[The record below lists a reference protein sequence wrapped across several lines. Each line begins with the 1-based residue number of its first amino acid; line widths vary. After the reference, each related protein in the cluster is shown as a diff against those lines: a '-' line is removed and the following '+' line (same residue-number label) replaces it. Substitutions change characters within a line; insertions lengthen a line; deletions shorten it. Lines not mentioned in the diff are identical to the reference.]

1 MLKAATNFTTF
12 FAKMY
17 NLDITKWK
25 KGGFRGDSAIKNQPV
40 MQEMQETQ
48 VWSLDWEDPPE

>member
-1 MLKAATNFTTF
+1 MLKAATNFKTF

-25 KGGFRGDSAIKNQPV
+25 KGASVVAQP
-40 MQEMQETQ
+40 
-48 VWSLDWEDPPE
+48 

>member
-25 KGGFRGDSAIKNQPV
+25 KGGFRGDSAIKNRPV

-48 VWSLDWEDPPE
+48 V